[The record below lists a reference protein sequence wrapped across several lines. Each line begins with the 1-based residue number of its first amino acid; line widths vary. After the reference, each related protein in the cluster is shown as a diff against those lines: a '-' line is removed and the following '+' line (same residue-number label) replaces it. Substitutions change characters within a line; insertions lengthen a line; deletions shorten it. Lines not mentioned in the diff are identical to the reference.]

1 MAEGKKVT
9 QRVLTDEC
17 RNANTS
23 ILKDLSWGLR
33 VDQVSLDGQYCY
45 YLKVISRKE
54 VSKENTLTMGTPREV
69 QVALA
74 AVLALVT
81 LERSKQS

>member
-1 MAEGKKVT
+1 MTEGKKVT
-9 QRVLTDEC
+9 LRVLADEC
-17 RNANTS
+17 RNANTT

-33 VDQVSLDGQYCY
+33 VDQVKLDGKYHY
-45 YLKVISRKE
+45 YLKVVSRKE
-54 VSKENTLTMGTPREV
+54 VSKESTLTNGTPREI

-74 AVLALVT
+74 AVLVLIT